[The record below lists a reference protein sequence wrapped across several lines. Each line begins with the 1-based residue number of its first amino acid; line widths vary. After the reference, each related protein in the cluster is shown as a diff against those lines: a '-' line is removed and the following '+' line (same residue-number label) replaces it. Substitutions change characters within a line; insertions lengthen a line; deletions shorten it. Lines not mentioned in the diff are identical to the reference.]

1 MKFKSA
7 VDCWFYLLGLVIP
20 SLMFIFALLTIGTA
34 DTQVLWGLVVVA
46 LCTLGLPV
54 WLALSTSYVV
64 GPQQLKVRSGP
75 FSWSI
80 PLADINSVTAS
91 RSGLSSP
98 ALSLNRLEIDYGR
111 GRKLLVS
118 PVDIDGFKVA
128 VSRPAG

>member
-1 MKFKSA
+1 
-7 VDCWFYLLGLVIP
+7 
-20 SLMFIFALLTIGTA
+20 MFIFALLTIGTA

-64 GPQQLKVRSGP
+64 GAQQLNVRSGP

-91 RSGLSSP
+91 RSGLCSP
-98 ALSLNRLEIDYGR
+98 ALSLNRLEIDYGS

-118 PVDIDGFKVA
+118 PVDLDGFKAALDQPRV
-128 VSRPAG
+128 